1 MKNIFLFS
9 GQGSQFQGMVK
20 DICEY
25 STNAKK
31 VIDTVSEIAGTNI
44 SNLLWETEQTVLS
57 RSDNSQLAITSASL
71 AIMAALAEKG
81 ITASGVAGFSLGE
94 FSALYASGILS
105 LEDTIK
111 VVKQRGIIMQNC
123 CDQIAK
129 ESKGNP
135 PGMAAVLKLDSETI
149 IDLLKPYSTGK
160 SPSVFP
166 ANMNSPLQT
175 VVSGTGEGL
184 EIAEKLCKEGG
195 AKRVVKLAV
204 AGPFH
209 SPLMEK
215 AAVEFK
221 TVLENIPFNNPSIP
235 IFSNV
240 TGKIMTSGSEAKE
253 NAVLHLTHP
262 VLWTSEEKEI
272 AQRFEKEDDNWR
284 LIEVG
289 PGSTL
294 CGLWRDSG
302 INNGWTC
309 APSGKLTDIEA
320 L

>member
-20 DICEY
+20 DICQY

-31 VIDTVSEIAGTNI
+31 VIDTISEIAETDI
-44 SNLLWETEQTVLS
+44 QSLLWETEATLLS
-57 RSDNSQLAITSASL
+57 RSDHSQLAITSASL

-81 ITASGVAGFSLGE
+81 ITASAVAGFSLGE

-105 LEDTIK
+105 LEDTVK

-123 CDQIAK
+123 CDQIAA

-135 PGMAAVLKLDSETI
+135 PGMAAVLKLEPETI
-149 IDLLKPYSTGK
+149 IDLLQPYGK
-160 SPSVFP
+160 GALPSVFP
-166 ANMNSPLQT
+166 ANMNSPVQT
-175 VVSGTGEGL
+175 VVSGTAEGL
-184 EIAEKLCKEGG
+184 EIAEKLCKEAG

-221 TVLENIPFNNPSIP
+221 TVLENITFNNPSIP

-240 TGKIMTSGSEAKE
+240 TGKIMNSGSEAKA

-272 AQRFEKEDDNWR
+272 AQRFENTDDNWR

-289 PGSTL
+289 PGATL